1 MATTISEDYYL
12 DLKKVAELST
22 NEERQIIH
30 DYYRDMLNCFFDGR
44 KGYATS
50 VMNTLIHGG
59 YLISQREE
67 KIDRIL
73 S

>member
-1 MATTISEDYYL
+1 MTTVNDYYL
-12 DLKKVAELST
+12 DLSKVAMLAT

-30 DYYRDMLNCFFDGR
+30 DYYRDMLSSFVDGR

-50 VMNTLIHGG
+50 IMNTLIHGD
-59 YLISQREE
+59 YLLSKREE

>member
-1 MATTISEDYYL
+1 MTTTVNDYYL
-12 DLKKVAELST
+12 DLSKVAMLPT

-30 DYYRDMLNCFFDGR
+30 DYYRDMLSSFVDGR
-44 KGYATS
+44 NGYATS
-50 VMNTLIHGG
+50 IMNTLIHGD

-67 KIDRIL
+67 KIDKIL

>member
-1 MATTISEDYYL
+1 MTTANDYYL
-12 DLKKVAELST
+12 DLSKVKQLET

-30 DYYRDMLNCFFDGR
+30 DYYRDMLCSFGEGR
-44 KGYATS
+44 TGYAIS
-50 VMNTLIHGG
+50 IMNTLIHGD
-59 YLISQREE
+59 YLLSKREE